1 MKVHRFEIS
10 ILWSNEDEA
19 FIADVPE
26 LPGCKAHGSSQKEAL
41 EKAQEA
47 IELWLDTAREFGN
60 PLPEPKGRRLRPR
73 RTDWGLQ

>member
-1 MKVHRFEIS
+1 MQRYEI
-10 ILWSNEDEA
+10 IIFWSNEDEA

-47 IELWLDTAREFGN
+47 IELWLDTAREFGDQI
-60 PLPEPKGRRLRPR
+60 PEPKGRRLMYA
-73 RTDWGLQ
+73 